1 MMRKTTL
8 DYAIRSALFLLV
20 QISHCAQ
27 QQTRVLRMD
36 AVRMKKMMLVFA
48 ILNAKNTILELPQF
62 AGDIAAISVDQSTLT
77 WAYTATSGGHQRV
90 VTSQGMIEVLVPS
103 LTNPGPMEWDAMDLV
118 SIIKENVHV
127 LILLAWSPLSW
138 NATNLI

>member
-8 DYAIRSALFLLV
+8 DYAIRSALFLLI

-48 ILNAKNTILELPQF
+48 ILNAKNTTSELPTF
-62 AGDIAAISVDQSTLT
+62 VGDIAAIFVDQITLT
-77 WAYTATSGGHQRV
+77 WAYTATGGFQHIAA
-90 VTSQGMIEVLVPS
+90 TNQGMIEVLVPS
-103 LTNPGPMEWDAMDLV
+103 LTNPGWTNGVGCNGFGVNNQGECACIDIAGIVPIDL
-118 SIIKENVHV
+118 ECN
-127 LILLAWSPLSW
+127 
-138 NATNLI
+138 